1 MYNIAP
7 CINFR
12 YEKHMVSTAKIFSH
26 PNDKKL
32 RARVKLFG
40 NLLGNVIKKLAGVHV
55 YDAVEKLRKGYISLR
70 KIDNP
75 KKRAQLMKFIE
86 SLDADTLTQVVR
98 AFSIYFSLINIAEE
112 DYQHLQRR
120 EQIFNGKSLWL
131 GSFDDTLEQFRLDG
145 MDASHVQDLLDQL
158 AYIPVFTAHPTESK
172 RRSVMNALRRIFLLN
187 DKLNDSRIGKIQR
200 KELSDELETEIQQL
214 WRTNEVREHKPQVRD
229 EIKNGM
235 YYFRTSLFNAV
246 PQLYRNLERKINKHY
261 PNNSITVPS
270 FLRFGSWIGGDRDG
284 NPFVKPD
291 TTAMALRM
299 QTQVILQEYIY
310 RVVEVNKQLT
320 HSVDLCTPTRSF
332 MDSLE
337 ADENIRFEVYAAS
350 PNAFSNAPYR
360 RKLSFMHYRLQQNL
374 AQVNAR
380 LAGQNLAESK
390 TDFAQAYPSEKEFI
404 NDLMLIRNSL
414 ISHNDE
420 NIANGDLKDLIRVAE
435 TFGFFLLKLDIRQE
449 STRHSDAVADII
461 KQIAKAPDYNEL
473 DETARQKLLSKYIE
487 NPPVFTL
494 DKKQL
499 DELNRE
505 TLDVFELIANMRS
518 EISPRAFGN
527 YVISMTHAA
536 SHVLEV
542 MWLATLTGLSGEDDN
557 GETFCNIHISPL
569 FETIED
575 LEHIESVLKTL
586 FENPVYSKLLKA
598 SGNLQEA
605 MLGYSDSC
613 KDGGIMASSWNLY
626 DAQQKVI
633 RLTDAFDIDC
643 RLFHGR
649 GGTIGRG
656 GGPTHDAI
664 LSQPEGTVHG
674 QIKFTEQGEVL
685 SYKYSNQET
694 AIYELTMGVSG
705 LMKAS
710 RSIVTEKAEPAQSNY
725 LQTMQQLT
733 KVGED
738 SYRDLTDRTEG
749 FLDYFYETTPVTEI
763 GLMNIGSR
771 PSHRKANRSKTSI
784 RAIPWVFGWA
794 QSRTTLPAW
803 YGIGSA
809 LTQFIDGKEENLQLL
824 QEMNANWPYFKAMLN
839 NTQMALLKADMSTA
853 REYSELCED
862 KDTEQRVSKKI
873 FDEYKRTVE
882 NILTITGNP
891 QLLADSPTLA
901 LSLQRRDPYLD
912 PLSHIQI
919 LMLKRYRNEQATENE
934 QDTWINPLLRTISA
948 VAAGMRN
955 TG

>member
-1 MYNIAP
+1 
-7 CINFR
+7 
-12 YEKHMVSTAKIFSH
+12 MVSTAKKSTL

-40 NLLGNVIKKLAGVHV
+40 NLLGNVIKNLAGAHV

-70 KIDNP
+70 KADNP
-75 KKRAQLMKFIE
+75 KKRAQLMAFIE
-86 SLDADTLTQVVR
+86 TLDADTLTQVVR
-98 AFSIYFSLINIAEE
+98 AFSLYFSLINIAEE
-112 DYQHLQRR
+112 DYQHLHRR
-120 EQIFNGKSLWL
+120 EQVFNGKSLWQ
-131 GSFDDTLEQFRLDG
+131 GSFDNTLEQFRLDG
-145 MDASHVQDLLDQL
+145 IDASQVQDLLDEL

-187 DKLNDSRIGKIQR
+187 DKLNDIRIGKIQR
-200 KELSDELETEIQQL
+200 DELTEEMETEIQQL

-246 PQLYRNLERKINKHY
+246 PHIYRNLERKINKHY
-261 PNNSITVPS
+261 PDSSITVPS

-320 HSVDLCTPTRSF
+320 HSIDLCTPTKSF

-337 ADENIRFEVYAAS
+337 ADEHIRFEVYAAS

-374 AQVNAR
+374 AQINAR
-380 LAGQNLAESK
+380 LAGESA
-390 TDFAQAYPSEKEFI
+390 DGFGQAYPSEKEFI
-404 NDLMLIRNSL
+404 ADLQLIRSSL
-414 ISHNDE
+414 ISHGDE
-420 NIANGDLKDLIRVAE
+420 NIANGDLKDCIRVAE

-461 KQIAKAPDYNEL
+461 KQISGAPDYAAL
-473 DETARQKLLSKYIE
+473 DEIQRQKLLSEYID
-487 NPPVFTL
+487 NPPSL
-494 DKKQL
+494 NIDKKQL
-499 DELNRE
+499 DESNQE
-505 TLDVFELIANMRS
+505 TLNVFELIANMRS
-518 EISPRAFGN
+518 EISPNAFGE

-542 MWLATLTGLSGEDDN
+542 MLLATFAGLTGKDEN
-557 GETFCNIHISPL
+557 GETFCQINISPL

-575 LEHIESVLKTL
+575 LEHIEEVLKAL
-586 FENPVYSKLLKA
+586 FENPVYKDLLKV
-598 SGNLQEA
+598 SGNLQEV

-633 RLTDAFDIDC
+633 KLTDAFDIDC

-656 GGPTHDAI
+656 GGPTHDSI

-710 RSIVTEKAEPAQSNY
+710 TSVVTGNSEPAKSEY
-725 LQTMQQLT
+725 LQTMQALT
-733 KVGED
+733 KDGED
-738 SYRDLTDRTEG
+738 TYRDLTDRTEG

-771 PSHRKANRSKTSI
+771 PSHRKANRSKASI

-803 YGIGSA
+803 YGIGTA
-809 LTQFIDGKEENLQLL
+809 LNNFIDGKEENLKLL
-824 QEMNANWPYFKAMLN
+824 QDMNANWPYFKAMLN

-853 REYSELCED
+853 KEYSELCED
-862 KDTEQRVSKKI
+862 KDVEQRVSRKI
-873 FDEYKRTVE
+873 FDEHKRTVD
-882 NILTITGNP
+882 NILAITCNE
-891 QLLADSPTLA
+891 QLLSDTPGLA

-919 LMLKRYRNEQATENE
+919 LMLKRYRDEQATENE

>member
-1 MYNIAP
+1 
-7 CINFR
+7 
-12 YEKHMVSTAKIFSH
+12 MVKPTL

-32 RARVKLFG
+32 RTRVKLFG
-40 NLLGNVIKKLAGVHV
+40 TLLGNVIKNLAGTHV

-70 KIDNP
+70 KTDNP
-75 KKRAQLMKFIE
+75 KKRAQLMAFIE
-86 SLDADTLTQVVR
+86 TLDADTLSQVVR
-98 AFSIYFSLINIAEE
+98 AFSLYFSLINIAEE
-112 DYQHLQRR
+112 DYQHQKRR
-120 EQIFNGKSLWL
+120 EQVFHGKSLWL
-131 GSFDDTLEQFRLDG
+131 GSFDDTLEQFRMDG
-145 MDASHVQDLLDQL
+145 MDASQIQDLLDQL

-172 RRSVMNALRRIFLLN
+172 RRSVMNALRRIFVLN
-187 DKLNDSRIGKIQR
+187 DKLNDTRIGKIQQE
-200 KELSDELETEIQQL
+200 ELIESLQTEIQQL

-235 YYFRTSLFNAV
+235 YYFRTSLFHAV
-246 PQLYRNLERKINKHY
+246 PSLYRNLERKINKHY

-270 FLRFGSWIGGDRDG
+270 FLSFGSWIGGDRDG
-284 NPFVKPD
+284 NPFVKPE

-310 RVVEVNKQLT
+310 RVVEANKQLT
-320 HSVDLCTPTRSF
+320 HSIDQCNPTKSF

-360 RKLSFMHYRLQQNL
+360 RKLSFIHYRLQQNL

-380 LAGQNLAESK
+380 LAGNNA
-390 TDFAQAYPSEKEFI
+390 DDDYPQAYPSEKEFI
-404 NDLMLIRNSL
+404 TDLHLIRSSL

-420 NIANGDLKDLIRVAE
+420 NIANGDLKDLIRIAE

-461 KQIAKAPDYNEL
+461 KQIPKAPDYHEL
-473 DETARQKLLSKYIE
+473 TEQQRQALLSDYIE
-487 NPPVFTL
+487 NPPELTI
-494 DKKQL
+494 DQKQL

-505 TLDVFELIANMRS
+505 TLNVFELIFDMHD

-527 YVISMTHAA
+527 YIISMTHAA

-542 MWLATLTGLSGEDDN
+542 MWLATLAGLAGINEN
-557 GETFCNIHISPL
+557 GDACCKINISPL

-575 LEHIESVLKTL
+575 LEHIEDVLKTL
-586 FENPVYSKLLKA
+586 FENATYNKLLKA

-633 RLTDAFDIDC
+633 RLTDTFDIDC

-710 RSIVTEKAEPAQSNY
+710 KSIVNEKAKPAKSVF
-725 LQTMQQLT
+725 LQAMQDLT
-733 KVGED
+733 KDGED
-738 SYRDLTDRTEG
+738 TYRDLTDRTAG

-763 GLMNIGSR
+763 GMMNIGSR
-771 PSHRKANRSKTSI
+771 PSHRKANRSKSSI

-803 YGIGSA
+803 YGIGTA
-809 LTQFIDGKEENLQLL
+809 LGNFINDKEENLKLL
-824 QEMNANWPYFKAMLN
+824 QEMNAGWPYFKAMLN

-853 REYSELCED
+853 KEYSELCED

-873 FDEYKRTVE
+873 FDEYRRTVE
-882 NILTITGNP
+882 NILLITNYNS
-891 QLLADSPTLA
+891 LLSDSPTLA

-919 LMLKRYRNEQATENE
+919 LMLNRYRDEQATENE
-934 QDTWINPLLRTISA
+934 QNTWINPLLRTISA

>member
-1 MYNIAP
+1 MG
-7 CINFR
+7 
-12 YEKHMVSTAKIFSH
+12 STSKKPKLS
-26 PNDKKL
+26 NDKQL

-40 NLLGNVIKKLAGVHV
+40 ILLGNVIRKLAGTHV

-70 KIDNP
+70 KKDNP
-75 KKRAQLMKFIE
+75 KKRAQLMAFIE
-86 SLDADTLTQVVR
+86 SLDPDTLTQVVR

-120 EQIFNGKSLWL
+120 DQIFNGKSLWP
-131 GSFDDTLEQFRLDG
+131 GSFDHTLEEYRLDG
-145 MDASHVQDLLDQL
+145 VDASQIQELLDHL

-187 DKLNDSRIGKIQR
+187 DKLNDSRIGKIQ
-200 KELSDELETEIQQL
+200 KEELTAELETEIQQL

-229 EIKNGM
+229 EIKNGL

-246 PQLYRNLERKINKHY
+246 PELYRNLERKINKHY
-261 PNNSITVPS
+261 PDSDITVPS

-284 NPFVKPD
+284 NPFVTPD

-299 QTQVILQEYIY
+299 QTEVILQEYIF
-310 RVVEVNKQLT
+310 RVIELNKQLT
-320 HSVDLCTPTRSF
+320 HSIDLCNPTRSF

-337 ADENIRFEVYAAS
+337 KDENIRFEVYAAS
-350 PNAFSNAPYR
+350 PNAFTNAPYR

-374 AQVNAR
+374 AQVKAR
-380 LAGQNLAESK
+380 LAGQSDEGYPH
-390 TDFAQAYPSEKEFI
+390 AYPSEKEFLE
-404 NDLMLIRNSL
+404 DLQLIRNSL

-420 NIANGDLKDLIRVAE
+420 NIANGDLKDLIRVVE

-449 STRHSDAVADII
+449 STRHTDAVADII
-461 KQIAKAPDYNEL
+461 KQIDKAPDYHSLGE
-473 DETARQKLLSKYIE
+473 EQRQQLLSDYLE
-487 NPPVFTL
+487 NPPAL
-494 DKKQL
+494 NLNKKQL

-505 TLDVFELIANMRS
+505 TVAVFELMAEMHN

-542 MWLATLTGLSGEDDN
+542 MWLASLAGLAGKDEQ
-557 GETFCNIHISPL
+557 GETFCMIRISPL

-575 LEHIESVLKTL
+575 LEHIEYVLKAL
-586 FENPVYSKLLKA
+586 FENPVYNNLLKA

-633 RLTDAFDIDC
+633 RLTDQFGIEC

-710 RSIVTEKAEPAQSNY
+710 RSMIVDQAPVAKKDY
-725 LQTMQQLT
+725 LETMQKLT
-733 KVGED
+733 RVGED
-738 SYRDLTDRTEG
+738 TYRGLTDRTEG

-771 PSHRKANRSKTSI
+771 PSHRKANRSKASI

-809 LTQFIDGKEENLQLL
+809 LESFIDGKEDNLRLL
-824 QEMNANWPYFKAMLN
+824 QEMNQQWPYFKAMLN
-839 NTQMALLKADMSTA
+839 NTQMALLKSDMSTA
-853 REYSELCED
+853 KEYSELCED
-862 KDTEQRVSKKI
+862 KDTEERVFGLIYS
-873 FDEYKRTVE
+873 EHERTVK
-882 NILTITGNP
+882 NILAITGADDV
-891 QLLADSPTLA
+891 LADTPALA
-901 LSLQRRDPYLD
+901 ISLHRRDPYLD

-919 LMLKRYRNEQATENE
+919 LMLKRYRAELKEE
-934 QDTWINPLLRTISA
+934 KEEDSVWLNPLLRTISA

>member
-1 MYNIAP
+1 
-7 CINFR
+7 
-12 YEKHMVSTAKIFSH
+12 MVSIAKKTPIH
-26 PNDKKL
+26 NDKKL
-32 RARVKLFG
+32 RSRVKLFG
-40 NLLGNVIKKLAGVHV
+40 NLLGNVIKNLAGAHV
-55 YDAVEKLRKGYISLR
+55 YEAVEKLRKGYISLR
-70 KIDNP
+70 KADNP
-75 KKRAQLMKFIE
+75 KKRAQLMAFIE
-86 SLDADTLTQVVR
+86 TLDADTLTQVVR

-120 EQIFNGKSLWL
+120 ELVFNGKSLWK
-131 GSFDDTLEQFRLDG
+131 GSFDNTLEEFKLDG
-145 MDASHVQDLLDQL
+145 MDATQVQDLLDQL

-172 RRSVMNALRRIFLLN
+172 RRSVMNALRRIFLIN
-187 DKLNDSRIGKIQR
+187 DKLNDIRVGKIQR
-200 KELSDELETEIQQL
+200 EELTADLETEIQQL

-246 PQLYRNLERKINKHY
+246 PHIYRNMERKINKHY
-261 PNNSITVPS
+261 PNSDITVPS
-270 FLRFGSWIGGDRDG
+270 FLSFGSWIGGDRDG
-284 NPFVKPD
+284 NPFVKPA

-320 HSVDLCTPTRSF
+320 HSIDLCTPTKSF

-374 AQVNAR
+374 AQVDAR
-380 LAGQNLAESK
+380 LAGESGEGF
-390 TDFAQAYPSEKEFI
+390 DQAYPSEKEFI
-404 NDLMLIRNSL
+404 ADLQLIRSSL
-414 ISHNDE
+414 ISHNDA

-449 STRHSDAVADII
+449 STRHSDAVAEIV
-461 KQIAKAPDYNEL
+461 KQISGAPNYNEL
-473 DETARQKLLSKYIE
+473 NEEQRQQLLSDYIE
-487 NPPVFTL
+487 NPPELNL
-494 DKKQL
+494 DKKL
-499 DELNRE
+499 MHEDNRE

-518 EISPRAFGN
+518 EISPRAFGT

-542 MWLATLTGLSGEDDN
+542 MLLASIAGLTGKDDKGES
-557 GETFCNIHISPL
+557 FCNINISPL

-575 LEHIESVLKTL
+575 LEHIEEVLKTL
-586 FENPVYSKLLKA
+586 FENKVYSDRLKA

-633 RLTDAFDIDC
+633 RLTDAFEIDC

-710 RSIVTEKAEPAQSNY
+710 RSIVMGKANPAKTEF
-725 LQTMQQLT
+725 LQTMQALT
-733 KVGED
+733 KDGED
-738 SYRDLTDRTEG
+738 TYRDLTDRTEG

-771 PSHRKANRSKTSI
+771 PSHRKANRSKASI

-803 YGIGSA
+803 YGIGTA
-809 LTQFIDGKEENLQLL
+809 LANFIDGKEENLKLL

-853 REYSELCED
+853 KEYSELCED
-862 KDTEQRVSKKI
+862 KDVEQRVFSKI
-873 FDEYKRTVE
+873 YNEHMRTVE
-882 NILTITGNP
+882 NILAITCNEH
-891 QLLADSPTLA
+891 LLADSPTLA

-919 LMLKRYRNEQATENE
+919 LMLTRYRDEQATENE
-934 QDTWINPLLRTISA
+934 QNTWINPLLRTISA

>member
-1 MYNIAP
+1 
-7 CINFR
+7 
-12 YEKHMVSTAKIFSH
+12 MVSTAKKSTL

-40 NLLGNVIKKLAGVHV
+40 NLLGNVIKNLAGAHV

-70 KIDNP
+70 KADNP
-75 KKRAQLMKFIE
+75 KKRAQLMAFIE
-86 SLDADTLTQVVR
+86 TLDADTLTQVVR
-98 AFSIYFSLINIAEE
+98 AFSLYFSLINIAEE
-112 DYQHLQRR
+112 DYQHLHRR
-120 EQIFNGKSLWL
+120 EQVFNGKSLWQ
-131 GSFDDTLEQFRLDG
+131 GSFDNTLEQFRLDG
-145 MDASHVQDLLDQL
+145 IDASQVQDLLDEL

-187 DKLNDSRIGKIQR
+187 DKLNDIRIGKIQR
-200 KELSDELETEIQQL
+200 DELTEEMETEIQQL

-246 PQLYRNLERKINKHY
+246 PHIYRNLERKINKHY
-261 PNNSITVPS
+261 PDSSITVPS

-320 HSVDLCTPTRSF
+320 HSIDLCTPTKSF

-337 ADENIRFEVYAAS
+337 ADEHIRFEVYAAS

-374 AQVNAR
+374 AQINAR
-380 LAGQNLAESK
+380 LAGESA
-390 TDFAQAYPSEKEFI
+390 DGFGQAYPSEKEFI
-404 NDLMLIRNSL
+404 ADLQLIRSSL
-414 ISHNDE
+414 ISHGDE
-420 NIANGDLKDLIRVAE
+420 NIANGDLKDCIRVAE

-461 KQIAKAPDYNEL
+461 KQISGAPDYAAL
-473 DETARQKLLSKYIE
+473 DEIQRQKLLSEYID
-487 NPPVFTL
+487 NPPSL
-494 DKKQL
+494 NIDKKQL
-499 DELNRE
+499 DESNQE
-505 TLDVFELIANMRS
+505 TLNVFELIANMRS
-518 EISPRAFGN
+518 EISPNAFGE

-542 MWLATLTGLSGEDDN
+542 MLLATFAGLTGKDEN
-557 GETFCNIHISPL
+557 GETFCQINISPL

-575 LEHIESVLKTL
+575 LEHIEEVLKAL
-586 FENPVYSKLLKA
+586 FENPVYKDLLKV
-598 SGNLQEA
+598 SGNLQEV

-633 RLTDAFDIDC
+633 KLTDAFDIDC

-656 GGPTHDAI
+656 GGPTHDSI

-710 RSIVTEKAEPAQSNY
+710 TSVVTGNSEPAKSEY
-725 LQTMQQLT
+725 LQTMQALT
-733 KVGED
+733 KDGED
-738 SYRDLTDRTEG
+738 TYRDLTDRTEG

-771 PSHRKANRSKTSI
+771 PSHRKANRSKSSI

-803 YGIGSA
+803 YGIGTA
-809 LTQFIDGKEENLQLL
+809 LNNFIDGKEENLKLL
-824 QEMNANWPYFKAMLN
+824 QDMNANWPYFKAMLN

-853 REYSELCED
+853 KEYSELCED
-862 KDTEQRVSKKI
+862 KDVEQRVSRKI
-873 FDEYKRTVE
+873 FDEHKRTVD
-882 NILTITGNP
+882 NILAITCNE
-891 QLLADSPTLA
+891 QLLSDTPGLA

-919 LMLKRYRNEQATENE
+919 LMLKRYRDEQATENE

>member
-1 MYNIAP
+1 MG
-7 CINFR
+7 
-12 YEKHMVSTAKIFSH
+12 STSTKPIIT
-26 PNDKKL
+26 NDKQL

-40 NLLGNVIKKLAGVHV
+40 NLLGNVIKKLAGEPV

-70 KIDNP
+70 KSDDPI
-75 KKRAQLMKFIE
+75 KRAQLMKFIAT
-86 SLDADTLTQVVR
+86 LDADTLTQVVR

-120 EQIFNGKSLWL
+120 EQIFNGKSLWQ
-131 GSFDDTLEQFRLDG
+131 GSFDDTIEEFRIDG
-145 MDASHVQDLLDQL
+145 IDASQLQALLNQL

-172 RRSVMNALRRIFLLN
+172 RRSVMNALRRIFVLN
-187 DKLNDSRIGKIQR
+187 DKLNDSRIGKIQIE
-200 KELSDELETEIQQL
+200 ELTADLETEVQQL

-246 PQLYRNLERKINKHY
+246 PHIYRNLERKINKHY
-261 PNNSITVPS
+261 PNSNITVPS

-284 NPFVKPD
+284 NPFVKPH

-299 QTQVILQEYIY
+299 QTQVILQEYIF
-310 RVVEVNKQLT
+310 RVIELNKQLT
-320 HSVDLCTPTRSF
+320 HSIDICTPGDAF
-332 MDSLE
+332 MKSLE
-337 ADENIRFEVYAAS
+337 HDENIRFEVYAAS

-380 LAGQNLAESK
+380 LAKQDDDKSYPH
-390 TDFAQAYPSEKEFI
+390 AYPSEKEFI
-404 NDLMLIRNSL
+404 ADLQLIHSSL

-449 STRHSDAVADII
+449 STRHTDAVAEIM
-461 KQIAKAPDYNEL
+461 KQIPGTPDYNSL
-473 DETARQKLLSKYIE
+473 DEDARQVLLAEQIDQLPE
-487 NPPVFTL
+487 FNL

-536 SHVLEV
+536 SHILEV
-542 MWLATLTGLSGEDDN
+542 MWLARLAGLAGKDEN
-557 GETFCNIHISPL
+557 GEAFCQIKISPL

-575 LEHIESVLKTL
+575 LEHIEYVLKAL
-586 FENPVYSKLLKA
+586 FENAVYNKLLKT
-598 SGNLQEA
+598 SGNLQEV

-633 RLTDAFDIDC
+633 RLTNKFDIDC

-685 SYKYSNQET
+685 SYKYSNIET

-710 RSIVTEKAEPAQSNY
+710 RSIVTRDATQAKPEY
-725 LQTMQQLT
+725 LQIMQSLT
-733 KVGED
+733 KTGEAA
-738 SYRDLTDRTEG
+738 YRKLTDDTAG

-771 PSHRKANRSKTSI
+771 PSHRKANRSKASI

-809 LTQFIDGKEENLQLL
+809 LSEFIDGNEAKLKKL

-853 REYSELCED
+853 KEYSELCED
-862 KDTEQRVSKKI
+862 KNIEKQVFSMI
-873 FDEYKRTVE
+873 FEEHERTVK
-882 NILTITGNP
+882 NILAITC
-891 QLLADSPTLA
+891 QTAILEDTPTLA
-901 LSLQRRDPYLD
+901 LSLKRRDPYLD

-919 LMLKRYRNEQATENE
+919 LMLTRYRDEQSTESE
-934 QDTWINPLLRTISA
+934 QDTWLNPLLRTISA

>member
-1 MYNIAP
+1 MGNTLKKP
-7 CINFR
+7 
-12 YEKHMVSTAKIFSH
+12 TLT
-26 PNDKKL
+26 NDKKL

-40 NLLGNVIKKLAGVHV
+40 NLLGNVIKKLAGTHV

-70 KIDNP
+70 ETDNP
-75 KKRAQLMKFIE
+75 KKRAQLMQFIE
-86 SLDADTLTQVVR
+86 TLDADTLTQVVR

-112 DYQHLQRR
+112 DFQHLQRH
-120 EQIFNGKSLWL
+120 ELMFHGKSLWP
-131 GSFDDTLEQFRLDG
+131 GSFDHTLEQYRLDG
-145 MDASHVQDLLDQL
+145 VDASQIQELLDQL

-172 RRSVMNALRRIFLLN
+172 RRSIMNALRRIFLIN
-187 DKLNDSRIGKIQR
+187 DKLNDIRIGKVQQE
-200 KELSDELETEIQQL
+200 ELTADLETEIQQL

-229 EIKNGM
+229 EIKNGL

-246 PQLYRNLERKINKHY
+246 PHIYRNLERKINKHY
-261 PNNSITVPS
+261 PDSSITVPS

-284 NPFVKPD
+284 NPFVTPD

-299 QTQVILQEYIY
+299 QTEVILQEYIY
-310 RVVEVNKQLT
+310 RVIELNKQLT
-320 HSVDLCTPTRSF
+320 HSIHLCNPSKSF

-337 ADENIRFEVYAAS
+337 KDENIRFEVYASS
-350 PNAFSNAPYR
+350 PNAFTNAPYR

-374 AQVNAR
+374 SQVRAR
-380 LAGQNLAESK
+380 LAGESAE
-390 TDFAQAYPSEKEFI
+390 DYPHAYPSEKEFLS
-404 NDLMLIRNSL
+404 DLQLIRSSL
-414 ISHNDE
+414 IANNDE

-449 STRHSDAVADII
+449 SPRHTDAVADII
-461 KQIAKAPDYNEL
+461 KQIDKAPDYHALSE
-473 DETARQKLLSKYIE
+473 EERQQLLSGYLE
-487 NPPVFTL
+487 NPPEFKL

-499 DELNRE
+499 EEMNRE
-505 TLDVFELIANMRS
+505 TVTVLELMKSMQS

-542 MWLATLTGLSGEDDN
+542 MFLAYLADLAGKDEN
-557 GETFCNIHISPL
+557 GEAFCHIRISPL

-575 LEHIESVLKTL
+575 LEHIELVLRAL
-586 FENPVYSKLLKA
+586 FENPIYSALLKA

-633 RLTDAFDIDC
+633 KLTDEFDIDC

-656 GGPTHDAI
+656 GGPTHDSI
-664 LSQPEGTVHG
+664 LSQPENTVHG

-694 AIYELTMGVSG
+694 AVYELTMGVSG

-710 RSIVTEKAEPAQSNY
+710 RSVVLGKETTAKDEYLKAMQSLTEEGESTY
-725 LQTMQQLT
+725 RQLT
-733 KVGED
+733 D
-738 SYRDLTDRTEG
+738 NTEG

-771 PSHRKANRSKTSI
+771 PSHRKANRSKASI

-809 LTQFIDGKEENLQLL
+809 LDNFIDGKEENLKLL
-824 QEMNANWPYFKAMLN
+824 QEMNANWPYFNSMLN

-853 REYSELCED
+853 KEYSDLCED
-862 KDTEQRVSKKI
+862 QDTEQRVFAMI
-873 FDEYKRTVE
+873 FEEHEKTVN
-882 NILTITGNP
+882 NILAITC
-891 QLLADSPTLA
+891 QDEVLADSPSLA
-901 LSLQRRDPYLD
+901 ISLKRRDPYLD

-919 LMLKRYRNEQATENE
+919 LMLKRYRDEEASEVEQS
-934 QDTWINPLLRTISA
+934 TWLNPLLRTISA

>member
-1 MYNIAP
+1 
-7 CINFR
+7 
-12 YEKHMVSTAKIFSH
+12 MVKPAL

-32 RARVKLFG
+32 RTRVKLFG
-40 NLLGNVIKKLAGVHV
+40 TLLGNVIKNLAGTHV

-70 KIDNP
+70 KADNP
-75 KKRAQLMKFIE
+75 KKRAQLMAFIE
-86 SLDADTLTQVVR
+86 TLDADTLSQVVR
-98 AFSIYFSLINIAEE
+98 AFSLYFSLINIAEE
-112 DYQHLQRR
+112 DYQHQQRR
-120 EQIFNGKSLWL
+120 EQVFNGKSLWL
-131 GSFDDTLEQFRLDG
+131 GSFDDTLEQFRMEG
-145 MDASHVQDLLDQL
+145 MDASQIQDLLDQL

-172 RRSVMNALRRIFLLN
+172 RRSVMNALRRIFVLN
-187 DKLNDSRIGKIQR
+187 DKLNDTRIGKIQQ
-200 KELSDELETEIQQL
+200 DELVESLQTEIQQL

-235 YYFRTSLFNAV
+235 YYFRTSLFHAV
-246 PQLYRNLERKINKHY
+246 PSLYRNLERKINKHY

-270 FLRFGSWIGGDRDG
+270 FLSFGSWIGGDRDG
-284 NPFVKPD
+284 NPFVKPE

-310 RVVEVNKQLT
+310 RVIEANKQLT
-320 HSVDLCTPTRSF
+320 HSIDQCNPTKSF

-360 RKLSFMHYRLQQNL
+360 RKLSFIHYRLQQNL

-380 LAGQNLAESK
+380 LTGENA
-390 TDFAQAYPSEKEFI
+390 DDDYPQAYPSEKEFI
-404 NDLMLIRNSL
+404 TDLHLIRSSL

-420 NIANGDLKDLIRVAE
+420 NIANGDLKDLIRIAE

-461 KQIAKAPDYNEL
+461 RQIPKAPDYHEL
-473 DETARQKLLSKYIE
+473 TEEQRQALLSEYIE
-487 NPPVFTL
+487 NPPELTI
-494 DKKQL
+494 DQKQL

-505 TLDVFELIANMRS
+505 TLNVFELISDMHD

-527 YVISMTHAA
+527 YIISMTHAA

-542 MWLATLTGLSGEDDN
+542 MWLATLAGLTGKDEN
-557 GETFCNIHISPL
+557 GDACCKINISPL

-575 LEHIESVLKTL
+575 LEHIEDVLKTL
-586 FENPVYSKLLKA
+586 FENATYNKLLKA

-633 RLTDAFDIDC
+633 RLTDTFDIDC

-710 RSIVTEKAEPAQSNY
+710 KSIVTEKAKPAKPVF
-725 LQTMQQLT
+725 LQAMQDLT
-733 KVGED
+733 KDGED
-738 SYRDLTDRTEG
+738 TYRDLTDRTAG

-763 GLMNIGSR
+763 GMMNIGSR
-771 PSHRKANRSKTSI
+771 PSHRKANRSKASI

-803 YGIGSA
+803 YGIGTA
-809 LTQFIDGKEENLQLL
+809 LGNFINDKEENLKLL
-824 QEMNANWPYFKAMLN
+824 QEMNAGWPYFKAMLN

-853 REYSELCED
+853 KEYSELCED

-873 FDEYKRTVE
+873 FDEYRRTVE
-882 NILTITGNP
+882 NILLITNYDS
-891 QLLADSPTLA
+891 LLSDSPTLA

-919 LMLKRYRNEQATENE
+919 LMLNRYRDEQATENE

>member
-1 MYNIAP
+1 MGKTVKKPAKSK
-7 CINFR
+7 
-12 YEKHMVSTAKIFSH
+12 EKKPA
-26 PNDKKL
+26 NDKKL

-40 NLLGNVIKKLAGVHV
+40 NLLGNVIKKLAGSHV

-70 KIDNP
+70 KEDNP

-86 SLDADTLTQVVR
+86 TLDPDTLTQVVR

-112 DYQHLQRR
+112 DNQHLERR
-120 EQIFNGKSLWL
+120 EQVFNDKTLWT
-131 GSFDDTLEQFRLDG
+131 GSFDRTIEQFRIDG
-145 MDASHVQDLLDQL
+145 FDATQIQDLLDQM

-187 DKLNDSRIGKIQR
+187 DKLNEARLSKIER
-200 KELSDELETEIQQL
+200 EELTADMETEVQQL

-229 EIKNGM
+229 EIKNGL

-246 PQLYRNLERKINKHY
+246 PHIYRNMERKISKHY
-261 PNNSITVPS
+261 PDSNITVPS

-284 NPFVKPD
+284 NPFVKPE
-291 TTAMALRM
+291 TTAMSLRM
-299 QTQVILQEYIY
+299 STQVILQEYIY
-310 RVVEVNKQLT
+310 RVVELNKQLT
-320 HSVDLCTPTRSF
+320 HSVDLCTPTKSF

-337 ADENIRFEVYAAS
+337 TDENIRFEVYAAS

-360 RKLSFMHYRLQQNL
+360 RKLSFMHYRLQHNL
-374 AQVNAR
+374 KQVNAR
-380 LAGQNLAESK
+380 LTGES
-390 TDFAQAYPSEKEFI
+390 DEGFNQAYPSEQEFL
-404 NDLMLIRNSL
+404 NDLQLIRSSL

-420 NIANGDLKDLIRVAE
+420 NIANGDLKDLIRSVE

-449 STRHSDAVADII
+449 STRHSDTVADII
-461 KQIAKAPDYNEL
+461 KQIPGAPDYNEL
-473 DETARQKLLSKYIE
+473 NEEQRQQLLSDYIE
-487 NPPVFTL
+487 NQPALTL
-494 DKKQL
+494 DKKQMHE
-499 DELNRE
+499 DNRE
-505 TLDVFELIANMRS
+505 TLEVFELVYQMRQ

-536 SHVLEV
+536 SHVMEV
-542 MWLATLTGLSGEDDN
+542 MWLAHLAGLAGKDEN
-557 GETFCNIHISPL
+557 GETFCKIRISPL

-575 LEHIESVLKTL
+575 LEHIEYVLRAL
-586 FENPVYSKLLKA
+586 FKNPIYSNLLKA

-633 RLTDAFDIDC
+633 RLTTEFNIDC

-664 LSQPEGTVHG
+664 MSQPEGTVHG

-705 LMKAS
+705 LMTAS
-710 RSIVTEKAEPAQSNY
+710 RSIVEGKTPVAKEDF
-725 LQTMQQLT
+725 LQTMQALT
-733 KVGED
+733 KDGEKT
-738 SYRDLTDRTEG
+738 YRDLTDNTEG

-771 PSHRKANRSKTSI
+771 PSHRKANRSKASI

-803 YGIGSA
+803 YGIGTA
-809 LTQFIDGKEENLQLL
+809 LANFIEAKEGNLKIL
-824 QEMNANWPYFKAMLN
+824 QEMNANWPYFKAMIS
-839 NTQMALLKADMSTA
+839 NTQMALLKSDMSTA
-853 REYSELCED
+853 KEYSELCED
-862 KDTEQRVSKKI
+862 KTMEKLIFDKI
-873 FDEYKRTVE
+873 FTEHERTVD
-882 NILTITGNP
+882 NIKAITCSE
-891 QLLADSPTLA
+891 QILADSPSLA
-901 LSLQRRDPYLD
+901 LSLKRRDPYLD

-919 LMLKRYRNEQATENE
+919 LMLKRFRDEQATESE
-934 QDTWINPLLRTISA
+934 QDTWLNPLLRTISA

>member
-1 MYNIAP
+1 MG
-7 CINFR
+7 
-12 YEKHMVSTAKIFSH
+12 KTAKKLNQ

-40 NLLGNVIKKLAGVHV
+40 NLLGNVIKNLAGSHV

-70 KIDNP
+70 KEDNP

-120 EQIFNGKSLWL
+120 EQVFNGKSLWT
-131 GSFDDTLEQFRLDG
+131 GSFDQTLEQFRLDG
-145 MDASHVQDLLDQL
+145 FDASQIQDLLDQMT
-158 AYIPVFTAHPTESK
+158 YIPVFTAHPTESK

-187 DKLNDSRIGKIQR
+187 DRLNAQR
-200 KELSDELETEIQQL
+200 LSKVEREELTADLETEIQQL

-229 EIKNGM
+229 EIKNGL

-246 PQLYRNLERKINKHY
+246 PHIYRNMERKINKHY
-261 PNNSITVPS
+261 PDSNITVPS

-284 NPFVKPD
+284 NPFVKPE
-291 TTAMALRM
+291 TTAMSLRM
-299 QTQVILQEYIY
+299 STQVILQEYIY
-310 RVVEVNKQLT
+310 RVIELNKQLT
-320 HSVDLCTPTRSF
+320 HSIDMCTPTKSF

-337 ADENIRFEVYAAS
+337 SDENIRFEVYAAS

-360 RKLSFMHYRLQQNL
+360 RKLSFMHYRLQHNL

-380 LAGQNLAESK
+380 LAGESGEG
-390 TDFAQAYPSEKEFI
+390 FNQAYPSEKEFI
-404 NDLMLIRNSL
+404 NDLQLIRSSL
-414 ISHNDE
+414 ISHSDE
-420 NIANGDLKDLIRVAE
+420 NIANGDLKDLIRTAE

-449 STRHSDAVADII
+449 STRHTDAVAEII
-461 KQIAKAPDYNEL
+461 KQISGAPDYKEL
-473 DETARQKLLSKYIE
+473 SEEERQQLLSDYIE
-487 NPPVFTL
+487 NPPALSL
-494 DKKQL
+494 DRKQL
-499 DELNRE
+499 HEDNRE
-505 TLDVFELIANMRS
+505 TLEVFELVFKMRH

-536 SHVLEV
+536 SHVMEV
-542 MWLATLTGLSGEDDN
+542 MWLAQLAGLAGKDEN
-557 GETFCNIHISPL
+557 GETFCKIRISPL

-575 LEHIESVLKTL
+575 LEHIESVLRAL
-586 FENPVYSKLLKA
+586 FKNPVYNNLLKA

-633 RLTDAFDIDC
+633 RLTDEFKIDC

-664 LSQPEGTVHG
+664 MSQPEGTVHG

-705 LMKAS
+705 LMTAS
-710 RSIVTEKAEPAQSNY
+710 RSIVEGSKPPSAKENY
-725 LQTMQQLT
+725 LQAMQSLT
-733 KVGED
+733 KDGEET
-738 SYRDLTDRTEG
+738 YRDLTDNTEG

-771 PSHRKANRSKTSI
+771 PSHRKANRSKASI

-809 LTQFIDGKEENLQLL
+809 LDNFIDGKEENLKLL
-824 QEMNANWPYFKAMLN
+824 QEMYANWPYFKAMMN
-839 NTQMALLKADMSTA
+839 NTQMALLKSDMSTA
-853 REYSELCED
+853 KEYSELCVD
-862 KDTEQRVSKKI
+862 KDIEKIVFSKI
-873 FDEYKRTVE
+873 FKEHERTVE
-882 NILTITGNP
+882 NILAITCSKEI
-891 QLLADSPTLA
+891 LEDSPSLA
-901 LSLQRRDPYLD
+901 LSLKRRDPYLD

-919 LMLKRYRNEQATENE
+919 LMLKRFRDEQATENE
-934 QDTWINPLLRTISA
+934 QDIWLNPLLRTISA

>member
-1 MYNIAP
+1 MG
-7 CINFR
+7 
-12 YEKHMVSTAKIFSH
+12 STAKKPIQ
-26 PNDKKL
+26 PNDKNL

-40 NLLGNVIKKLAGVHV
+40 NLLGNVIKKLAGNDV

-70 KIDNP
+70 KADNP

-86 SLDADTLTQVVR
+86 TLDADTLTQVVR

-120 EQIFNGKSLWL
+120 EQVFNGKSLWL
-131 GSFDDTLEQFRLDG
+131 GSFDHTLEEFRLDG
-145 MDASHVQDLLDQL
+145 IDAMQLQDLLDHL

-172 RRSVMNALRRIFLLN
+172 RRSVMNALRRIFLINDRLN
-187 DKLNDSRIGKIQR
+187 DIRYGKSQR
-200 KELSDELETEIQQL
+200 EELTEELETEIQQL

-229 EIKNGM
+229 EIKNGL
-235 YYFRTSLFNAV
+235 YYFRTSLFNTV
-246 PQLYRNLERKINKHY
+246 PHIYRNLERKIDKHY
-261 PNNSITVPS
+261 PNSNITVPS

-284 NPFVKPD
+284 NPFVKPE

-299 QTQVILQEYIY
+299 QTQVILQEYCY
-310 RVVEVNKQLT
+310 RVIELNKQLT
-320 HSVDLCTPTRSF
+320 HSIELCTPSDSF
-332 MDSLE
+332 MKSLE
-337 ADENIRFEVYAAS
+337 LDENIRFEVYAAS

-374 AQVNAR
+374 AQVTAR
-380 LAGQNLAESK
+380 LCNES
-390 TDFAQAYPSEKEFI
+390 DEGFIHAYPSEQEFI
-404 NDLMLIRNSL
+404 NDLQLIKSSL
-414 ISHNDE
+414 CSHGDE
-420 NIANGDLKDLIRVAE
+420 NIADGRLKDLIRVAE

-449 STRHSDAVADII
+449 STRHTDAVADIMQ
-461 KQIAKAPDYNEL
+461 QIAGTPDYHSL
-473 DETARQKLLSKYIE
+473 DEEARQKLLSEQID
-487 NPPVFTL
+487 NPPQFEL
-494 DKKQL
+494 NRKQL

-505 TLDVFELIANMRS
+505 TLDVFELMANMRD

-542 MWLATLTGLSGEDDN
+542 MWLASLAGLAGRDEQGES
-557 GETFCNIHISPL
+557 FCQIRISPL

-575 LEHIESVLKTL
+575 LGHIEYVLRAL
-586 FENPVYSKLLKA
+586 FDNPVYNRLLKI

-633 RLTDAFDIDC
+633 RLTNQFDIDC

-656 GGPTHDAI
+656 GGPTHDSI

-685 SYKYSNQET
+685 SYKYSNMET

-710 RSIVTEKAEPAQSNY
+710 RSIISDKKPVAKENY
-725 LQTMQQLT
+725 LKTMQTLT
-733 KVGED
+733 RFGEA
-738 SYRDLTDRTEG
+738 SYRELTDNTEG
-749 FLDYFYETTPVTEI
+749 FLDYFYETTPVSEI

-771 PSHRKANRSKTSI
+771 PSHRKANRSKASI

-803 YGIGSA
+803 YGIGTA
-809 LTQFIDGKEENLQLL
+809 LSSFIDGNEDNLKQL
-824 QEMNANWPYFKAMLN
+824 QEMNRNWPYFKAMLN

-853 REYSELCED
+853 KEYSDLCENRE
-862 KDTEQRVSKKI
+862 TEQRVFRMI
-873 FDEYKRTVE
+873 YDEHKRTVE
-882 NILTITGNP
+882 NILAIAGNGS
-891 QLLADSPTLA
+891 LLADTPALA
-901 LSLQRRDPYLD
+901 VSLKRRDPYLD

-919 LMLKRYRNEQATENE
+919 LMLKRFRDEQATESE
-934 QDTWINPLLRTISA
+934 QTVWLNPLLRTISA

>member
-1 MYNIAP
+1 
-7 CINFR
+7 
-12 YEKHMVSTAKIFSH
+12 MVSTAKKSTL

-40 NLLGNVIKKLAGVHV
+40 NLLGNVIKNLAGTHV
-55 YDAVEKLRKGYISLR
+55 YEAVEKLRKGYISLR
-70 KIDNP
+70 KTDNP
-75 KKRAQLMKFIE
+75 KKRAQLMAFIE
-86 SLDADTLTQVVR
+86 TLDADTLTQVVR

-120 EQIFNGKSLWL
+120 ELVFNGKSLWQ
-131 GSFDDTLEQFRLDG
+131 GSFDNTLEEFRLDG
-145 MDASHVQDLLDQL
+145 MDASQVQDLLDQL

-187 DKLNDSRIGKIQR
+187 DKLNDVRIGKIQR
-200 KELSDELETEIQQL
+200 AELTEELETEIQQL

-246 PQLYRNLERKINKHY
+246 PHIYRNLERKIRKHY
-261 PNNSITVPS
+261 PDDSITVPS

-320 HSVDLCTPTRSF
+320 HSIDLCTPTKSF

-337 ADENIRFEVYAAS
+337 TDENIRFEVYAAS

-360 RKLSFMHYRLQQNL
+360 RKLSFMHYRLQHNL
-374 AQVNAR
+374 AKINAH
-380 LAGQNLAESK
+380 LAGREVAEGE
-390 TDFAQAYPSEKEFI
+390 FAQAYPSEKEFI
-404 NDLMLIRNSL
+404 ADLQLIRSSL

-449 STRHSDAVADII
+449 STRHSNAVADII
-461 KQIAKAPDYNEL
+461 TQIPGAPDYTALNEV
-473 DETARQKLLSKYIE
+473 ERQQLMSDYIE
-487 NPPVFTL
+487 NPPALNL
-494 DKKQL
+494 DRKKL
-499 DELNRE
+499 HEDNLE
-505 TLDVFELIANMRS
+505 TLCVFELITSMRT
-518 EISPRAFGN
+518 EISPNAFGN

-542 MWLATLTGLSGEDDN
+542 MYLATIAGLTGKDESGES
-557 GETFCNIHISPL
+557 FCNISISPL

-575 LEHIESVLKTL
+575 LEHIEDVLKSL
-586 FENPVYSKLLKA
+586 FENKVYNNLLKA

-633 RLTDAFDIDC
+633 KLTDAFDIDC

-710 RSIVTEKAEPAQSNY
+710 KSIVTEKAKPAKSEF
-725 LQTMQQLT
+725 LQTMQALT
-733 KVGED
+733 KDGED
-738 SYRDLTDRTEG
+738 AYRDLTDRTEG

-771 PSHRKANRSKTSI
+771 PSHRKANRSKDSI

-803 YGIGSA
+803 YGIGTA
-809 LTQFIDGKEENLQLL
+809 LAKFIDGKEANLKLL

-853 REYSELCED
+853 NEYAELCED
-862 KDTEQRVSKKI
+862 KDVEQRVFAKI
-873 FDEYKRTVE
+873 FDEHQRTVE
-882 NILTITGNP
+882 NILAITCNE
-891 QLLADSPTLA
+891 QLLSDSPTLA

-919 LMLKRYRNEQATENE
+919 LMLTRYRDEQATETE
-934 QDTWINPLLRTISA
+934 QNIWINPLLRTISA

>member
-1 MYNIAP
+1 
-7 CINFR
+7 
-12 YEKHMVSTAKIFSH
+12 MVSTAKKSTIV
-26 PNDKKL
+26 NDKKL

-40 NLLGNVIKKLAGVHV
+40 NLLGNVIKNLAGAHV

-70 KIDNP
+70 KTDNP
-75 KKRAQLMKFIE
+75 KKRAQLMAFIE
-86 SLDADTLTQVVR
+86 TLDADTLTQVVR

-112 DYQHLQRR
+112 DYQHLHRR
-120 EQIFNGKSLWL
+120 EQVFNGKSLWQ
-131 GSFDDTLEQFRLDG
+131 GSFDNTLEQFRLDG
-145 MDASHVQDLLDQL
+145 LDASQVQDLLDEL

-172 RRSVMNALRRIFLLN
+172 RRSIMNALRRIFLLN
-187 DKLNDSRIGKIQR
+187 DKLNDTRVGKLQR
-200 KELSDELETEIQQL
+200 AELTQDLETEIQQL

-246 PQLYRNLERKINKHY
+246 PHIYRNLERKINKHY
-261 PNNSITVPS
+261 PDNSITVPS

-320 HSVDLCTPTRSF
+320 HSIDLCTPTKSF

-374 AQVNAR
+374 AKINAS
-380 LAGQNLAESK
+380 LAGESTEGFK
-390 TDFAQAYPSEKEFI
+390 QAYSSEKEFI
-404 NDLMLIRNSL
+404 TDLQLIRSSL
-414 ISHNDE
+414 ISHGDE
-420 NIANGDLKDLIRVAE
+420 NIANGDLKDCIRVAE

-461 KQIAKAPDYNEL
+461 KQIPDAPDYTAL
-473 DETARQKLLSKYIE
+473 DEVQRQKLLTDLID
-487 NPPVFTL
+487 NPPAININ
-494 DKKQL
+494 KKQL
-499 DELNRE
+499 DELNLE
-505 TLDVFELIANMRS
+505 TLNVFELIANMRN
-518 EISPRAFGN
+518 EISPNAFGE

-542 MWLATLTGLSGEDDN
+542 MLLATFAGLTGKDKN
-557 GETFCNIHISPL
+557 GERFCQINISPL

-575 LEHIESVLKTL
+575 LEHIEEVLKAL
-586 FENPVYSKLLKA
+586 FENPVYKDLLNV
-598 SGNLQEA
+598 SGNLQEV

-613 KDGGIMASSWNLY
+613 KDGGIMASSWSLY

-633 RLTDAFDIDC
+633 KLTDAFDIDC

-656 GGPTHDAI
+656 GGPTHDSI

-710 RSIVTEKAEPAQSNY
+710 KSVVTEKAKPAKSEF
-725 LQTMQQLT
+725 LHTMQALT
-733 KVGED
+733 KDGED
-738 SYRDLTDRTEG
+738 TYRDLTDRTEG

-771 PSHRKANRSKTSI
+771 PSHRKANRSKSSI

-803 YGIGSA
+803 YGIGTA
-809 LTQFIDGKEENLQLL
+809 LNNFIDGKEENLKLL
-824 QEMNANWPYFKAMLN
+824 QDMNANWPYFKAMIN

-853 REYSELCED
+853 KEYSELCED
-862 KDTEQRVSKKI
+862 KDVEQRVSKKI
-873 FDEYKRTVE
+873 FDEHKRTVE
-882 NILTITGNP
+882 NILAITCNE
-891 QLLADSPTLA
+891 QLLSDTPGLA

-919 LMLKRYRNEQATENE
+919 LMLKRYRDEQATENE

>member
-1 MYNIAP
+1 
-7 CINFR
+7 
-12 YEKHMVSTAKIFSH
+12 MVSSAKKLSAS
-26 PNDKKL
+26 NDKKL
-32 RARVKLFG
+32 RTRVKLFG
-40 NLLGNVIKKLAGVHV
+40 NLLGNVINNLAGAHV
-55 YDAVEKLRKGYISLR
+55 YEAVEKLRKGYIGLR
-70 KIDNP
+70 KADNP
-75 KKRAQLMKFIE
+75 KKRAQLMAFIE
-86 SLDADTLTQVVR
+86 TLDADTLTQVVR

-112 DYQHLQRR
+112 DSQHLQRR
-120 EQIFNGKSLWL
+120 EQVFHGKSLWL
-131 GSFDDTLEQFRLDG
+131 GSFDNTLEQFRLDG
-145 MDASHVQDLLDQL
+145 IDASQLQDLLNNL

-187 DKLNDSRIGKIQR
+187 DKLNDSRIGKSQQA
-200 KELSDELETEIQQL
+200 ELSSNLETEIQQL

-229 EIKNGM
+229 EIKNGL
-235 YYFRTSLFNAV
+235 YYFRTSLFNSV
-246 PQLYRNLERKINKHY
+246 PEIYRNLERKIAKHY
-261 PNNSITVPS
+261 PDSTITVPS
-270 FLRFGSWIGGDRDG
+270 FLSFGSWIGGDRDG
-284 NPFVKPD
+284 NPFVTPD

-320 HSVDLCTPTRSF
+320 HSIDLCTPTKSF

-380 LAGQNLAESK
+380 LTGQSNANDE
-390 TDFAQAYPSEKEFI
+390 DFAQAYPSEKEFI
-404 NDLMLIRNSL
+404 NDLQLIHDSL
-414 ISHNDE
+414 ISHNDA
-420 NIANGDLKDLIRVAE
+420 NIANGDLKDLIRIAE

-449 STRHSDAVADII
+449 STRHSDAVADIL
-461 KQIAKAPDYNEL
+461 KQVSGAPVYAEL
-473 DETARQKLLSKYIE
+473 DEVERQKVLSAYID
-487 NPPVFTL
+487 NPPALTL
-494 DKKQL
+494 DTKL
-499 DELNRE
+499 LEEDNRE
-505 TLDVFELIANMRS
+505 TFNVFELIANMRN
-518 EISPRAFGN
+518 EISPNAFGN

-542 MWLATLTGLSGEDDN
+542 MFLATLAGLTGKDDN
-557 GETFCNIHISPL
+557 GEVFCQVSISPL

-575 LEHIESVLKTL
+575 LEHIEEVLRTL
-586 FENPVYSKLLKA
+586 FENPVYNKLLKA

-626 DAQQKVI
+626 EAQLKVI
-633 RLTDAFDIDC
+633 KLTDAFDIDC

-710 RSIVTEKAEPAQSNY
+710 KSIVTEKAQPAKTEF
-725 LQTMQQLT
+725 LQTMQALT
-733 KVGED
+733 IDGED
-738 SYRDLTDRTEG
+738 TYRDLTDRTEG

-771 PSHRKANRSKTSI
+771 PSHRKANRSKSSI

-803 YGIGSA
+803 YGIGTA
-809 LTQFIDGKEENLQLL
+809 LNNFIDGDESKLKLL
-824 QEMNANWPYFKAMLN
+824 QEMNASWPYFKAMLN

-853 REYSELCED
+853 KEYSELCED
-862 KDTEQRVSKKI
+862 KDVETLVFTKI
-873 FDEYKRTVE
+873 FNEHKRTVD
-882 NILTITGNP
+882 NILAITCNEN
-891 QLLADSPTLA
+891 LLADSPTLA
-901 LSLQRRDPYLD
+901 VSLQRRDPYLD

-919 LMLKRYRNEQATENE
+919 LMLTRYRNEQATESE
-934 QDTWINPLLRTISA
+934 QTTWIHPLLRTISA

>member
-1 MYNIAP
+1 MG
-7 CINFR
+7 
-12 YEKHMVSTAKIFSH
+12 STAKKPIQ

-40 NLLGNVIKKLAGVHV
+40 NLLGNVIKKLAGSHV

-70 KIDNP
+70 KVDNP

-86 SLDADTLTQVVR
+86 TLDADTLTQVVR

-120 EQIFNGKSLWL
+120 EQVFNGKSLWL
-131 GSFDDTLEQFRLDG
+131 GSFDHTLEEFRLDG
-145 MDASHVQDLLDQL
+145 IDAMQLQDLLDHL

-172 RRSVMNALRRIFLLN
+172 RRSVMNALRRIFLINDRLN
-187 DKLNDSRIGKIQR
+187 DIRYGKAQR
-200 KELSDELETEIQQL
+200 EELTEELETEIQQL

-229 EIKNGM
+229 EIKNGL
-235 YYFRTSLFNAV
+235 YYFRTSLFNTV
-246 PQLYRNLERKINKHY
+246 PHIYRNLERKIDKHY
-261 PNNSITVPS
+261 PNSSITVPS

-284 NPFVKPD
+284 NPFVKPE

-299 QTQVILQEYIY
+299 QTQVILQEYSY
-310 RVVEVNKQLT
+310 RVIELNKQLT
-320 HSVDLCTPTRSF
+320 HSIELCTPSDSF
-332 MDSLE
+332 MKSLE
-337 ADENIRFEVYAAS
+337 QDENIRFEVYAAS

-380 LAGQNLAESK
+380 LANES
-390 TDFAQAYPSEKEFI
+390 DEGFIHAYPSEQEFI
-404 NDLMLIRNSL
+404 NDLQLIKSSL
-414 ISHNDE
+414 YSHGDE
-420 NIANGDLKDLIRVAE
+420 NIANGRLKDLIRVAE

-449 STRHSDAVADII
+449 STRHTDAVADIM
-461 KQIAKAPDYNEL
+461 KQIAGAPDYHSL
-473 DETARQKLLSKYIE
+473 DEDARQKLLSEQID
-487 NPPVFTL
+487 NPPQFEL
-494 DKKQL
+494 NRKQL

-505 TLDVFELIANMRS
+505 TLDVFELMASMRD

-542 MWLATLTGLSGEDDN
+542 MWLASLAGLAGRDEQGN
-557 GETFCNIHISPL
+557 PFCQIRISPL

-575 LEHIESVLKTL
+575 LGHIEYVLKAL
-586 FENPVYSKLLKA
+586 FDNPVYNRLLKA

-633 RLTDAFDIDC
+633 RLTNQFDIDC

-656 GGPTHDAI
+656 GGPTHDSI

-685 SYKYSNQET
+685 SYKYSNMET

-710 RSIVTEKAEPAQSNY
+710 RSVVTHQKPAAQESY
-725 LQTMQQLT
+725 LKTMQTLTRFGEASYRQLT
-733 KVGED
+733 D
-738 SYRDLTDRTEG
+738 NTEG
-749 FLDYFYETTPVTEI
+749 FLDYFYETTPVSEI

-771 PSHRKANRSKTSI
+771 PSHRKANRSKASI

-803 YGIGSA
+803 YGIGTA
-809 LTQFIDGKEENLQLL
+809 LSSFIDGNEDNLKQL
-824 QEMNANWPYFKAMLN
+824 QEMNRNWPYFKAMLN

-853 REYSELCED
+853 KEYSDLCEN
-862 KDTEQRVSKKI
+862 KDTEQRVFKMI
-873 FDEYKRTVE
+873 FDEHKRTVE
-882 NILTITGNP
+882 NILAITGNDS
-891 QLLADSPTLA
+891 LLADTPALA
-901 LSLQRRDPYLD
+901 VSLKRRDPYLD

-919 LMLKRYRNEQATENE
+919 LMLKRFRDEQATESE
-934 QDTWINPLLRTISA
+934 QTVWLNPLLRTISA

>member
-1 MYNIAP
+1 MA
-7 CINFR
+7 
-12 YEKHMVSTAKIFSH
+12 STPKKSLST
-26 PNDKKL
+26 NDKKL

-40 NLLGNVIKKLAGVHV
+40 NLLGNVIKKLAGEDV

-70 KIDNP
+70 KSDDP
-75 KKRAQLMKFIE
+75 KKRAKLMKFIAT
-86 SLDADTLTQVVR
+86 LDADTLTEVVR

-120 EQIFNGKSLWL
+120 EQVFNGKSLWP
-131 GSFDDTLEQFRLDG
+131 GSFDNTIEEFRMDGLD
-145 MDASHVQDLLDQL
+145 ATQIQSLLNQL

-172 RRSVMNALRRIFLLN
+172 RRSVMNALRRIFVIN
-187 DKLNDSRIGKIQR
+187 DKLNDSRIGNIQIA
-200 KELSDELETEIQQL
+200 ELTADLETEVQQL

-246 PQLYRNLERKINKHY
+246 PHIYRNLERKINKHY
-261 PNNSITVPS
+261 PNNNITVPS

-284 NPFVKPD
+284 NPFVTPD

-299 QTQVILQEYIY
+299 QTQVILQEYTY
-310 RVVEVNKQLT
+310 RVVELNKQLT
-320 HSVDLCTPTRSF
+320 HSIDICTPSDAF
-332 MDSLE
+332 MQSLE
-337 ADENIRFEVYAAS
+337 QDENIRFEVYAAS

-360 RKLSFMHYRLQQNL
+360 RKLSFMHFRLQQNL
-374 AQVNAR
+374 SQVNAR
-380 LAGQNLAESK
+380 IAHESGEG
-390 TDFAQAYPSEKEFI
+390 FPHAYPSEKEFI
-404 NDLMLIRNSL
+404 DDLLLIKSSL
-414 ISHNDE
+414 HSHNDE

-449 STRHSDAVADII
+449 STRHTDAVAEIMQ
-461 KQIAKAPDYNEL
+461 QIPGAADYNSL
-473 DETARQKLLSKYIE
+473 DEEARQALLAQQID
-487 NPPVFTL
+487 NPPEFTL
-494 DKKQL
+494 DKKRL
-499 DELNRE
+499 DDLNRE
-505 TLDVFELIANMRS
+505 TLDVFELMARMRN

-542 MWLATLTGLSGEDDN
+542 MWLARLAGLAGKDKN
-557 GETFCNIHISPL
+557 GEPFCLIKISPL

-575 LEHIESVLKTL
+575 LGHIEHVLKAL
-586 FENPVYSKLLKA
+586 FENTVYNKLLKV

-633 RLTDAFDIDC
+633 RLTNKFDIDC

-685 SYKYSNQET
+685 SYKYSNMET

-710 RSIVTEKAEPAQSNY
+710 RSIVTKDATVANSEY
-725 LQTMQQLT
+725 LQTMQSLTKTGEETYRQLT
-733 KVGED
+733 DG
-738 SYRDLTDRTEG
+738 TDG

-771 PSHRKANRSKTSI
+771 PSHRKADRSKDSI

-809 LTQFIDGKEENLQLL
+809 LSEFIDGKEENLKKL
-824 QEMNANWPYFKAMLN
+824 QEMNANWPYFNAMLN

-853 REYSELCED
+853 KEYSELCED
-862 KDTEQRVSKKI
+862 KNIEKQVFSMILK
-873 FDEYKRTVE
+873 EHERTVK
-882 NILTITGNP
+882 NILAITC
-891 QLLADSPTLA
+891 QSAILEDTPTLA
-901 LSLQRRDPYLD
+901 LSLERRDPYLD

-919 LMLKRYRNEQATENE
+919 LMLTRYRDEQSTESE
-934 QDTWINPLLRTISA
+934 QDTWLNPLLRTISA

>member
-1 MYNIAP
+1 
-7 CINFR
+7 
-12 YEKHMVSTAKIFSH
+12 MVSIAKKTPIH
-26 PNDKKL
+26 NDKKL
-32 RARVKLFG
+32 RSRVKLFG
-40 NLLGNVIKKLAGVHV
+40 NLLGNVIKNLAGAHV
-55 YDAVEKLRKGYISLR
+55 YEAVEKLRKGYISLR
-70 KIDNP
+70 KADNP
-75 KKRAQLMKFIE
+75 KKRAQLMAFIE
-86 SLDADTLTQVVR
+86 TLDADTLTQVVR

-120 EQIFNGKSLWL
+120 ELVFNGKSLWK
-131 GSFDDTLEQFRLDG
+131 GSFDNTLEEFKLDG
-145 MDASHVQDLLDQL
+145 MDATQVQDLLDQL

-172 RRSVMNALRRIFLLN
+172 RRSVMNALRRIFLIN
-187 DKLNDSRIGKIQR
+187 DKLNDIRVGKIQR
-200 KELSDELETEIQQL
+200 EELTADLETEIQQL

-246 PQLYRNLERKINKHY
+246 PHIYRNMERKINKHY
-261 PNNSITVPS
+261 PNSDITVPS
-270 FLRFGSWIGGDRDG
+270 FLSFGSWIGGDRDG
-284 NPFVKPD
+284 NPFVKPA

-320 HSVDLCTPTRSF
+320 HSIDLCTPTKSF

-374 AQVNAR
+374 AQVDAR
-380 LAGQNLAESK
+380 LAGESGEGF
-390 TDFAQAYPSEKEFI
+390 DQAYPSEKEFI
-404 NDLMLIRNSL
+404 ADLQLIRSSL
-414 ISHNDE
+414 ISHNDA

-449 STRHSDAVADII
+449 STRHSDAVAEII
-461 KQIAKAPDYNEL
+461 KQISGAPNYNEL
-473 DETARQKLLSKYIE
+473 NEEQRQQLLSDYIE
-487 NPPVFTL
+487 NPPELNL
-494 DKKQL
+494 DKKL
-499 DELNRE
+499 MHEDNRE

-518 EISPRAFGN
+518 EISPRAFGT

-542 MWLATLTGLSGEDDN
+542 MLLASIAGLTGKDDKGES
-557 GETFCNIHISPL
+557 FCNINISPL

-575 LEHIESVLKTL
+575 LEHIEEVLKTL
-586 FENPVYSKLLKA
+586 FENKVYSDRLKA

-633 RLTDAFDIDC
+633 RLTDAFEIDC

-710 RSIVTEKAEPAQSNY
+710 RSIVMGKAKPAKTEF
-725 LQTMQQLT
+725 LQTMQALT
-733 KVGED
+733 KDGED
-738 SYRDLTDRTEG
+738 TYRDLTDRTEG

-771 PSHRKANRSKTSI
+771 PSHRKANRSKASI

-803 YGIGSA
+803 YGIGTA
-809 LTQFIDGKEENLQLL
+809 LANFIDGKEENLKLL

-853 REYSELCED
+853 KEYSELCED
-862 KDTEQRVSKKI
+862 KDVEQRVFSKI
-873 FDEYKRTVE
+873 YNEHMRTVE
-882 NILTITGNP
+882 NILAITCNEH
-891 QLLADSPTLA
+891 LLADSPTLA

-919 LMLKRYRNEQATENE
+919 LMLTRYRDEQATENE
-934 QDTWINPLLRTISA
+934 QNTWINPLLRTISA

>member
-1 MYNIAP
+1 
-7 CINFR
+7 
-12 YEKHMVSTAKIFSH
+12 MVSTAKKSAI

-32 RARVKLFG
+32 RTRVKLFG
-40 NLLGNVIKKLAGVHV
+40 NLLGNVIKNLAGAHV

-70 KIDNP
+70 KTDNP
-75 KKRAQLMKFIE
+75 KKRAQLMAFIE
-86 SLDADTLTQVVR
+86 TLDADTLTQVVR

-120 EQIFNGKSLWL
+120 EQVFNGKSLWT
-131 GSFDDTLEQFRLDG
+131 GSFDNTLEEFHLDG
-145 MDASHVQDLLDQL
+145 LDATQVQDLLDQL

-187 DKLNDSRIGKIQR
+187 DKLNDMRVGKFQR
-200 KELSDELETEIQQL
+200 VELTEKLETEIQQL

-246 PQLYRNLERKINKHY
+246 PEIYRNLERKINKHY
-261 PNNSITVPS
+261 PNAGITVPS

-284 NPFVKPD
+284 NPFVKPA

-320 HSVDLCTPTRSF
+320 HSIDLCTPTKSF

-337 ADENIRFEVYAAS
+337 SDENIRFEVYAAS

-374 AQVNAR
+374 ALINAH
-380 LAGQNLAESK
+380 LADEKIEDN
-390 TDFAQAYPSEKEFI
+390 AYPHAYSSEKEFI
-404 NDLMLIRNSL
+404 ADLQLVRSSL

-449 STRHSDAVADII
+449 STRHSDAVAEII
-461 KQIAKAPDYNEL
+461 KQISGAPNYAALNEV
-473 DETARQKLLSKYIE
+473 ERQQLLSDYID
-487 NPPVFTL
+487 NPPTLNL

-499 DELNRE
+499 HEDNLE
-505 TLDVFELIANMRS
+505 TLNVFELITNMRN
-518 EISPRAFGN
+518 EISPNAFGN

-542 MWLATLTGLSGEDDN
+542 MYLATIAGLTGKDDS
-557 GETFCNIHISPL
+557 GETFCHISISPL

-575 LEHIESVLKTL
+575 LEHIEDVLKTL
-586 FENPVYSKLLKA
+586 FENKVYSNLLKA

-633 RLTDAFDIDC
+633 KLTDTFDIDC

-710 RSIVTEKAEPAQSNY
+710 KSIVTEKAKPAKTEF
-725 LQTMQQLT
+725 LQTMQALT
-733 KVGED
+733 HDGEKT
-738 SYRDLTDRTEG
+738 YRDLTDNTDG

-771 PSHRKANRSKTSI
+771 PSHRKANRSKSSI

-803 YGIGSA
+803 YGIGTA
-809 LTQFIDGKEENLQLL
+809 LTNFINGKDENLKLL
-824 QEMNANWPYFKAMLN
+824 QDMNANWPYFKAMLN

-853 REYSELCED
+853 KEYSELCED
-862 KDTEQRVSKKI
+862 KNVEQRVFAKI
-873 FDEYKRTVE
+873 YDEHKRTVE
-882 NILTITGNP
+882 NILAITCNDH
-891 QLLADSPTLA
+891 LLSDSPVLA

-919 LMLKRYRNEQATENE
+919 LMLTRYRDEQATENE
-934 QDTWINPLLRTISA
+934 QNTWINPLLRTISA

>member
-1 MYNIAP
+1 
-7 CINFR
+7 
-12 YEKHMVSTAKIFSH
+12 MVSTAKKSTIV
-26 PNDKKL
+26 NDKKL

-40 NLLGNVIKKLAGVHV
+40 NLLGNVIKNLAGAHV

-70 KIDNP
+70 KTDNP
-75 KKRAQLMKFIE
+75 KKRAQLMAFIE
-86 SLDADTLTQVVR
+86 TLDADTLTQVVR

-112 DYQHLQRR
+112 DYQHLHRR
-120 EQIFNGKSLWL
+120 EQVFNGKSLWQ
-131 GSFDDTLEQFRLDG
+131 GSFDNTLEQFRLDG
-145 MDASHVQDLLDQL
+145 LDAAQVQDLLDEL

-187 DKLNDSRIGKIQR
+187 DKLNDVRIGKIQR
-200 KELSDELETEIQQL
+200 AELTEEMETEIQQL

-246 PQLYRNLERKINKHY
+246 PHIYRNLERKINKHY
-261 PNNSITVPS
+261 PDNSITVPS

-320 HSVDLCTPTRSF
+320 HSIDLCTPTKSF

-374 AQVNAR
+374 AKINAS
-380 LAGQNLAESK
+380 LAGES
-390 TDFAQAYPSEKEFI
+390 TEGFNQAYASEKEFI
-404 NDLMLIRNSL
+404 TDLQLIRSSL
-414 ISHNDE
+414 ISHGDE
-420 NIANGDLKDLIRVAE
+420 NIANGDLKDCIRVAE

-449 STRHSDAVADII
+449 STRHSDAVADIL
-461 KQIAKAPDYNEL
+461 KQIPGAPEYTAL
-473 DETARQKLLSKYIE
+473 DEIQRQKLLSDLIDK
-487 NPPVFTL
+487 PPVL
-494 DKKQL
+494 DINKKQL
-499 DELNRE
+499 DELNSE
-505 TLDVFELIANMRS
+505 TLNVFELIANMRN
-518 EISPRAFGN
+518 EISPDVFGE

-542 MWLATLTGLSGEDDN
+542 MLLATLAGLTGKDDKGER
-557 GETFCNIHISPL
+557 FCQIRISPL

-575 LEHIESVLKTL
+575 LEHIEEVLKAL
-586 FENPVYSKLLKA
+586 FENAVYKDLLKV
-598 SGNLQEA
+598 SGNLQEV

-613 KDGGIMASSWNLY
+613 KDGGIMASSWSLY

-633 RLTDAFDIDC
+633 KLTDAFDIDC

-656 GGPTHDAI
+656 GGPTHDSI

-710 RSIVTEKAEPAQSNY
+710 KSVVNEKAKPAKAEF
-725 LQTMQQLT
+725 LQTMQALT
-733 KVGED
+733 KDGEEK
-738 SYRDLTDRTEG
+738 YRDLTDRTEG

-771 PSHRKANRSKTSI
+771 PSHRKANRSKASI

-803 YGIGSA
+803 YGIGTA
-809 LTQFIDGKEENLQLL
+809 LNNFIDGKEENLKLL
-824 QEMNANWPYFKAMLN
+824 QDMNANWPYFKAMIN

-853 REYSELCED
+853 KEYSELCED
-862 KDTEQRVSKKI
+862 KDVEQRVSTKI

-882 NILTITGNP
+882 NILAITCNE
-891 QLLADSPTLA
+891 QLLSDSPSLA
-901 LSLQRRDPYLD
+901 LSLKRRDPYLD

-919 LMLKRYRNEQATENE
+919 LMLKRYRDELATENE
-934 QDTWINPLLRTISA
+934 QETWINPLLRTISA

>member
-1 MYNIAP
+1 
-7 CINFR
+7 
-12 YEKHMVSTAKIFSH
+12 
-26 PNDKKL
+26 
-32 RARVKLFG
+32 
-40 NLLGNVIKKLAGVHV
+40 
-55 YDAVEKLRKGYISLR
+55 
-70 KIDNP
+70 
-75 KKRAQLMKFIE
+75 
-86 SLDADTLTQVVR
+86 
-98 AFSIYFSLINIAEE
+98 
-112 DYQHLQRR
+112 
-120 EQIFNGKSLWL
+120 
-131 GSFDDTLEQFRLDG
+131 
-145 MDASHVQDLLDQL
+145 
-158 AYIPVFTAHPTESK
+158 
-172 RRSVMNALRRIFLLN
+172 
-187 DKLNDSRIGKIQR
+187 
-200 KELSDELETEIQQL
+200 
-214 WRTNEVREHKPQVRD
+214 
-229 EIKNGM
+229 M

-246 PQLYRNLERKINKHY
+246 PQLAKHY
-261 PNNSITVPS
+261 PDNKITVPS

-284 NPFVKPD
+284 NPFVKPE

-320 HSVDLCTPTRSF
+320 HSIDLCTPTKSF
-332 MDSLE
+332 LDSLE

-350 PNAFSNAPYR
+350 PNAFNNAPYR

-374 AQVNAR
+374 SLVNAR
-380 LAGQNLAESK
+380 LAGKNNRALAD
-390 TDFAQAYPSEKEFI
+390 DFPHAYPSEDEFI
-404 NDLMLIRNSL
+404 KDLQLIRSSL
-414 ISHNDE
+414 ISHHDE
-420 NIANGDLKDLIRVAE
+420 NIANGDLQNLIRVAE

-461 KQIAKAPDYNEL
+461 KQVPAAADYSTLNEKQ
-473 DETARQKLLSKYIE
+473 RQQLLSDYIDR
-487 NPPVFTL
+487 PPELAL

-505 TLDVFELIANMRS
+505 TLEVFELMANMRT

-542 MWLATLTGLSGEDDN
+542 VWLASIAGLTGKDENGEDY
-557 GETFCNIHISPL
+557 CQIRISPL

-575 LEHIESVLKTL
+575 LEHIEHVLKNL
-586 FENPVYSKLLKA
+586 FENPVYNRLLKA
-598 SGNLQEA
+598 SGNLQET

-633 RLTDAFDIDC
+633 RLTDQFNIDC

-694 AIYELTMGVSG
+694 AIYELTMGLSG

-710 RSIVTEKAEPAQSNY
+710 RSIVSGKAVGARKQH
-725 LQTMQQLT
+725 LQTMQTLT
-733 KVGED
+733 RVGED
-738 SYRDLTDRTEG
+738 TYRELTDRTDG

-771 PSHRKANRSKTSI
+771 PSHRKANRSKASI

-803 YGIGSA
+803 YGIGTA
-809 LTQFIDGKEENLQLL
+809 LASFIDAKDENLKLL
-824 QEMNANWPYFKAMLN
+824 QEMNQNWPYFKAMLN

-853 REYSELCED
+853 QEYSELCENP
-862 KDTEQRVSKKI
+862 DTEQRVFTKI
-873 FDEYKRTVE
+873 LEEHTRTVD
-882 NILTITGNP
+882 NILAITLND
-891 QLLADSPTLA
+891 QLLSDSPGLA
-901 LSLQRRDPYLD
+901 ISLSRRDPYLD

-919 LMLKRYRNEQATENE
+919 LMLKRFRDEQATENE
-934 QDTWINPLLRTISA
+934 QDTWLNPLLRSISA

>member
-1 MYNIAP
+1 
-7 CINFR
+7 
-12 YEKHMVSTAKIFSH
+12 MVSTAKKSTL

-40 NLLGNVIKKLAGVHV
+40 NLLGNVLKNIAGAHV

-70 KIDNP
+70 KTDNP
-75 KKRAQLMKFIE
+75 KKRAQLMAFIE
-86 SLDADTLTQVVR
+86 TLDADTLTQVVR
-98 AFSIYFSLINIAEE
+98 AFSLYFSLINIAEE

-120 EQIFNGKSLWL
+120 ELVFNGKSLWK
-131 GSFDDTLEQFRLDG
+131 GSFDDTLEGFRLDG
-145 MDASHVQDLLDQL
+145 LDATQVQDLLDQL

-187 DKLNDSRIGKIQR
+187 DKLNDVRVGKIQR
-200 KELSDELETEIQQL
+200 EELTADLETEIQQL

-246 PQLYRNLERKINKHY
+246 PHIYRNLERKINKHY
-261 PNNSITVPS
+261 PNNDIVVPS
-270 FLRFGSWIGGDRDG
+270 FLSFGSWIGGDRDG
-284 NPFVKPD
+284 NPFVKPA

-320 HSVDLCTPTRSF
+320 HSIDLCSPTKSF

-350 PNAFSNAPYR
+350 PNAFTNAPYR

-374 AQVNAR
+374 ALINAR
-380 LAGQNLAESK
+380 LAGETIADDAKEY
-390 TDFAQAYPSEKEFI
+390 AHAYPSEKEFI
-404 NDLMLIRNSL
+404 ADLQLIRSSL

-420 NIANGDLKDLIRVAE
+420 NIANRDLKDLIRVAE
-435 TFGFFLLKLDIRQE
+435 TFGFFLLKLDVRQE
-449 STRHSDAVADII
+449 STRHSDAVADIL
-461 KQIAKAPDYNEL
+461 KQVSDAPDYASLNEV
-473 DETARQKLLSKYIE
+473 ERQKLLSQYIE
-487 NPPVFTL
+487 NPPAL
-494 DKKQL
+494 KINKKRL
-499 DELNRE
+499 DELNCE
-505 TLDVFELIANMRS
+505 TLEVFELIANMRS
-518 EISPRAFGN
+518 EISHRAFGT

-542 MWLATLTGLSGEDDN
+542 MYLATLAGLTGKDAA
-557 GETFCNIHISPL
+557 GETFCNISISPL

-575 LEHIESVLKTL
+575 LEHIEVVLKTL
-586 FENPVYSKLLKA
+586 FENNVYSNLLKA

-633 RLTDAFDIDC
+633 KLTDAFEIDC

-710 RSIVTEKAEPAQSNY
+710 QSVVTEKAKPAKTQF
-725 LQTMQQLT
+725 LQTMQSLT
-733 KVGED
+733 KDGED
-738 SYRDLTDRTEG
+738 AYRDLTDRTEG

-771 PSHRKANRSKTSI
+771 PSHRKANRSKASI

-803 YGIGSA
+803 YGIGTA
-809 LTQFIDGKEENLQLL
+809 LSNFIDAKEGNLALL
-824 QEMNANWPYFKAMLN
+824 QNMNSNWPYFKAMIN

-853 REYSELCED
+853 KEYSELCED
-862 KDTEQRVSKKI
+862 KEVEQRVFGKI
-873 FDEYKRTVE
+873 FAEHKRTVE
-882 NILTITGNP
+882 NILAITCNEK
-891 QLLADSPTLA
+891 LLSDSPTLA

-919 LMLKRYRNEQATENE
+919 LMLTRYRNEQATENE
-934 QDTWINPLLRTISA
+934 QNTWINPLLRTISA

>member
-1 MYNIAP
+1 MGSIAKKP
-7 CINFR
+7 
-12 YEKHMVSTAKIFSH
+12 SPA
-26 PNDKKL
+26 NDKKL

-40 NLLGNVIKKLAGVHV
+40 NLLGNVIKKLAGTHV

-70 KIDNP
+70 KADNP

-120 EQIFNGKSLWL
+120 ELVFHGKSLWL
-131 GSFDDTLEQFRLDG
+131 GSFDHTLEQFRMEG
-145 MDASHVQDLLDQL
+145 MDAAQIQDLLDQM

-187 DKLNDSRIGKIQR
+187 DRLNDSRIGKIQR
-200 KELSDELETEIQQL
+200 EELTAELETEIQQL

-246 PQLYRNLERKINKHY
+246 PHIYRNLERKLNKHY
-261 PNNSITVPS
+261 PDSGIIVPS

-284 NPFVKPD
+284 NPFVKPA

-310 RVVEVNKQLT
+310 RVIELNKQLT
-320 HSVDLCTPTRSF
+320 HSIDLCTPTRSF
-332 MDSLE
+332 LDSLE
-337 ADENIRFEVYAAS
+337 KDENIRFEVYAAS

-374 AQVNAR
+374 AQVNDR
-380 LAGQNLAESK
+380 LAGEDGDDLTSRYPH
-390 TDFAQAYPSEKEFI
+390 AYPSEKEFI
-404 NDLMLIRNSL
+404 NDLQLIRSSL

-461 KQIAKAPDYNEL
+461 RQINKAPDYNEL
-473 DETARQKLLSKYIE
+473 NEEQRQQLLSDYIE
-487 NPPVFTL
+487 NPPEFTL

-499 DELNRE
+499 NELNRE
-505 TLDVFELIANMRS
+505 TLDVFELMANMRS

-542 MWLATLTGLSGEDDN
+542 MWLATLAGLTGRDEEGQ
-557 GETFCNIHISPL
+557 TFCQIRISPL

-575 LEHIESVLKTL
+575 LEHIEYVLKAL
-586 FENPVYSKLLKA
+586 FENPVYNRLLKA

-633 RLTDAFDIDC
+633 RLTDQFGIEC

-710 RSIVTEKAEPAQSNY
+710 RSIVTGKAEGARKEY
-725 LQTMQQLT
+725 LQTMQTLT
-733 KVGED
+733 RVGED
-738 SYRDLTDRTEG
+738 TYRNLTDRTEG

-771 PSHRKANRSKTSI
+771 PSHRKANRSKASI

-803 YGIGSA
+803 YGIGNA
-809 LTQFIDGKEENLQLL
+809 LASFIDSKPENLQLL
-824 QEMNANWPYFKAMLN
+824 QEMNQNWPYFRAMLN

-853 REYSELCED
+853 REYAELCED
-862 KDTEQRVSKKI
+862 KETEQRVFSLI
-873 FDEYKRTVE
+873 FEEHRRTVE
-882 NILTITGNP
+882 NILAITGNEH
-891 QLLADSPTLA
+891 LLADSPTLA
-901 LSLQRRDPYLD
+901 LSLSRRDPYLD

-919 LMLKRYRNEQATENE
+919 LMLKRFRDEQATENE
-934 QDTWINPLLRTISA
+934 QDTWLNPLLRTINA

>member
-1 MYNIAP
+1 
-7 CINFR
+7 
-12 YEKHMVSTAKIFSH
+12 MVSTAKKSNL

-40 NLLGNVIKKLAGVHV
+40 NLLGNVIKNLAGAHV

-70 KIDNP
+70 KTDNP
-75 KKRAQLMKFIE
+75 RKRAQLMAFIE
-86 SLDADTLTQVVR
+86 TLDADTLTQVVR

-120 EQIFNGKSLWL
+120 EQVFNGKSLWL
-131 GSFDDTLEQFRLDG
+131 GSFDNTLEEFRMDG
-145 MDASHVQDLLDQL
+145 LDASQVQDLLDQL

-187 DKLNDSRIGKIQR
+187 DKLNDTRIGNIQR
-200 KELSDELETEIQQL
+200 QELSEDLETEIQQL

-246 PQLYRNLERKINKHY
+246 PHIYRNLERKINKHY

-270 FLRFGSWIGGDRDG
+270 FLSFGSWIGGDRDG

-320 HSVDLCTPTRSF
+320 HSIDLCTPTKSF

-380 LAGQNLAESK
+380 LTGESAEG
-390 TDFAQAYPSEKEFI
+390 FEQAYPSEKEFI
-404 NDLMLIRNSL
+404 KDLQLIRSSL

-461 KQIAKAPDYNEL
+461 KQIPKAPDYNEL
-473 DETARQKLLSKYIE
+473 DEIQRQKLLSDYIE
-487 NPPVFTL
+487 NPPTL
-494 DKKQL
+494 NLNKKQM
-499 DELNRE
+499 DELNSE
-505 TLDVFELIANMRS
+505 TFEVFELIANMRS
-518 EISPRAFGN
+518 EISPNAFGN

-542 MWLATLTGLSGEDDN
+542 MWLATLAGLTGKD
-557 GETFCNIHISPL
+557 ETGKSFCQISISPL

-575 LEHIESVLKTL
+575 LEHIEEVLKTL
-586 FENPVYSKLLKA
+586 FENPVYSRLLKA

-613 KDGGIMASSWNLY
+613 KDGGHY
-626 DAQQKVI
+626 G
-633 RLTDAFDIDC
+633 
-643 RLFHGR
+643 LFM
-649 GGTIGRG
+649 
-656 GGPTHDAI
+656 
-664 LSQPEGTVHG
+664 E
-674 QIKFTEQGEVL
+674 
-685 SYKYSNQET
+685 
-694 AIYELTMGVSG
+694 
-705 LMKAS
+705 
-710 RSIVTEKAEPAQSNY
+710 
-725 LQTMQQLT
+725 
-733 KVGED
+733 
-738 SYRDLTDRTEG
+738 
-749 FLDYFYETTPVTEI
+749 
-763 GLMNIGSR
+763 
-771 PSHRKANRSKTSI
+771 
-784 RAIPWVFGWA
+784 
-794 QSRTTLPAW
+794 
-803 YGIGSA
+803 
-809 LTQFIDGKEENLQLL
+809 FI
-824 QEMNANWPYFKAMLN
+824 
-839 NTQMALLKADMSTA
+839 
-853 REYSELCED
+853 
-862 KDTEQRVSKKI
+862 
-873 FDEYKRTVE
+873 
-882 NILTITGNP
+882 
-891 QLLADSPTLA
+891 
-901 LSLQRRDPYLD
+901 
-912 PLSHIQI
+912 
-919 LMLKRYRNEQATENE
+919 
-934 QDTWINPLLRTISA
+934 
-948 VAAGMRN
+948 
-955 TG
+955 

>member
-1 MYNIAP
+1 
-7 CINFR
+7 
-12 YEKHMVSTAKIFSH
+12 MVSSAKKSAL

-40 NLLGNVIKKLAGVHV
+40 NLLGNVIKNLAGAHV

-70 KIDNP
+70 KADNP
-75 KKRAQLMKFIE
+75 KKRAQLMAFIE
-86 SLDADTLTQVVR
+86 TLDADTLTQVVR

-120 EQIFNGKSLWL
+120 EQVFNGKSLWT
-131 GSFDDTLEQFRLDG
+131 GSFDHTLEEFRLDG
-145 MDASHVQDLLDQL
+145 LDATQVQDLLDQL

-187 DKLNDSRIGKIQR
+187 DKLNDVRVGKFQR
-200 KELSDELETEIQQL
+200 AELTEEMETEIQQL

-246 PQLYRNLERKINKHY
+246 PHIYRNLERKVNKHY
-261 PNNSITVPS
+261 PGAGITVPS

-320 HSVDLCTPTRSF
+320 HSIDLCTPTKSF
-332 MDSLE
+332 MDSLD
-337 ADENIRFEVYAAS
+337 ADENIRYEVYAAS

-374 AQVNAR
+374 SLINAH
-380 LAGQNLAESK
+380 LAGEKIEDDALPH
-390 TDFAQAYPSEKEFI
+390 AYPSEKEFI
-404 NDLMLIRNSL
+404 ADLQLIRSSL

-449 STRHSDAVADII
+449 STRHSDAVTEII
-461 KQIAKAPDYNEL
+461 KQISGAPDYAALNEV
-473 DETARQKLLSKYIE
+473 ERQKLLSEYIE
-487 NPPVFTL
+487 NPPALTL
-494 DKKQL
+494 DKKQMHE
-499 DELNRE
+499 DNQE
-505 TLDVFELIANMRS
+505 TLNVFELIANMRN
-518 EISPRAFGN
+518 EISPDAFGN

-542 MWLATLTGLSGEDDN
+542 MYLATIAGLTGTDEKGES
-557 GETFCNIHISPL
+557 FCHISISPL

-575 LEHIESVLKTL
+575 LEHIEDVLKTL
-586 FENPVYSKLLKA
+586 FENKIYNKLLKV

-633 RLTDAFDIDC
+633 KLTDAFEIDC

-710 RSIVTEKAEPAQSNY
+710 KSMVTEAAQPAKSEY
-725 LQTMQQLT
+725 LQTMQALT
-733 KVGED
+733 RDGEG
-738 SYRDLTDRTEG
+738 SYRELTDHTEG

-771 PSHRKANRSKTSI
+771 PSHRKANRSKASI

-803 YGIGSA
+803 FGIGTA
-809 LTQFIDGKEENLQLL
+809 LANFIDGKEENLKLL

-853 REYSELCED
+853 KEYSELCEN
-862 KDTEQRVSKKI
+862 KEVEQRVFSKI
-873 FDEYKRTVE
+873 YDEHMRTVE
-882 NILTITGNP
+882 NILAITCNDK
-891 QLLADSPTLA
+891 LLSDSPTLA

-919 LMLKRYRNEQATENE
+919 LMLTRYRNELATESE